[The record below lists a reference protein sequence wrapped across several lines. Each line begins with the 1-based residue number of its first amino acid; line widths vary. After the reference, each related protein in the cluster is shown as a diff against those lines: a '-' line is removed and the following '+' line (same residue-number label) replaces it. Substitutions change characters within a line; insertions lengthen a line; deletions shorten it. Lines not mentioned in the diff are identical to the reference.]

1 MIADWP
7 RRRPGLVFAALAL
20 VLLGSLFPRG
30 YMPVNDNGRLT
41 VNLCSAYGER
51 TITIEVGGDRA
62 PRQHTGSSNCQ
73 GVFTGFAIAPT
84 VAPLVAPALAWS
96 EPRPEQRRA
105 FAVASLFHFDPNAPP
120 QAPPLA
126 AS

>member
-7 RRRPGLVFAALAL
+7 ERRPGLVFAALAL

-30 YMPVNDNGRLT
+30 YMPVNEDGRLT
-41 VNLCSAYGER
+41 VSLCSAYGER
-51 TITIEVGGDRA
+51 TITIDVGGKRA

-73 GVFTGFAIAPT
+73 GVFSGFAITPT
-84 VAPLVAPALAWS
+84 CAPLEAPAAAWPES
-96 EPRPEQRRA
+96 EPQPARALALAQR
-105 FAVASLFHFDPNAPP
+105 FHFDPNAPP

-126 AS
+126 AI